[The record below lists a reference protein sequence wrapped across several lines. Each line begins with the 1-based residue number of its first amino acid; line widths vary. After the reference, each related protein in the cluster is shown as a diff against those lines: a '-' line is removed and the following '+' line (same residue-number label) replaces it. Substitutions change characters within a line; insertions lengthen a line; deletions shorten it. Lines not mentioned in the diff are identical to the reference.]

1 MRYKVKQVNLNK
13 LKDYIN
19 ANTET
24 KAEREAKRFYDEM
37 RNRYKQGI

>member
-19 ANTET
+19 ADTDT
-24 KAEREAKRFYDEM
+24 KAEREAKRIYDEM
-37 RNRYKQGI
+37 RNRYKQGV